1 MNRYQDKEI
10 TKIVCFCASEESSV
24 VEYLQNEQ
32 SYLLK
37 LCRDADALEQIVDS
51 INPDIILIHCSGN
64 LSVLNLSERLIELE
78 DVVESDC
85 ADYDD
90 GSCSEVESDDIADAT
105 DAIQAGLPVNSYIMP
120 EYLSDSLPIRNIS
133 NKAQVLFLFD
143 SDPGIDVRH
152 QCLSNRCDLMVAP
165 FHFEELKF
173 RIGLYVNQKE
183 LNYRVSWQQEALNR
197 AVDHIDNLKQII
209 VDTRKNWSRE
219 NELLHN
225 SLKQINMM
233 SNDRDI
239 LQNQLKVSR
248 AKFVE
253 NIKGMN
259 SFLCS
264 MVESRNEHQK
274 GHSKRVAQICEFVA
288 EKLNI
293 EPKSIRL
300 LKNAAMLHEVGML
313 LIPSSI
319 LNKDSSQ
326 WSEYEKNMMLH
337 HPSNGAAY
345 LDDCPGFEK
354 IADVIRHL
362 HENSDGTGYPQ
373 GLKKR
378 YIPLLS
384 KILAGADVLD
394 QIWIDNPHASLERLL
409 EILENG
415 YAGSRLEPSIVNI
428 LEKYAVTVL
437 NFQTGCSQADG
448 IGQSA
453 SDSKLNKNQGFN
465 SLTRLKEIGVYQ
477 LTPGMV
483 LGTGLFTKTGTKLFS
498 AGTTLTADSIRMLEK
513 YTKEYPVDETI
524 FIKLDL

>member
-1 MNRYQDKEI
+1 MNRYEDKEI

-24 VEYLQNEQ
+24 AQYLQNEQ
-32 SYLLK
+32 SYLVK
-37 LCRDADALEQIVDS
+37 LCRDAQFIEQIVDA
-51 INPDIILIHCSGN
+51 INPDIILIHYTEN
-64 LSVLNLSERLIELE
+64 LSVSEQSERLIELE
-78 DVVESDC
+78 DVVEPESADC
-85 ADYDD
+85 NDAFCSKVENAD
-90 GSCSEVESDDIADAT
+90 VPDIADVT
-105 DAIQAGLPVNSYIMP
+105 DAIEAGLPVNSHLMP
-120 EYLSDSLPIRNIS
+120 EYLSNSLAIRNIS

-143 SDPGIDVRH
+143 SDPGTNVRN
-152 QCLSNRCDLMVAP
+152 QCLLSRCDLMVAP

-173 RIGLYVNQKE
+173 RISLYVNQKE
-183 LNYRVSWQQEALNR
+183 LNYRVAWQQEALNR
-197 AVDHIDNLKQII
+197 AVEHIDNLKQII
-209 VDTRKNWSRE
+209 VETRKNWSRE

-239 LQNQLKVSR
+239 LQNQLRVSR
-248 AKFVE
+248 AKLVG
-253 NIKGMN
+253 NIKGVN

-274 GHSKRVAQICEFVA
+274 GHSKRVADICEFVA
-288 EKLNI
+288 ETLGV
-293 EPKSIRL
+293 EQKSVRL

-319 LNKDSSQ
+319 LNKEPLQ

-354 IADVIRHL
+354 IAEVIRHL

-394 QIWIDNPHASLERLL
+394 QIWIDNPYASVDRILK
-409 EILENG
+409 ILEQE
-415 YAGSRLEPSIVNI
+415 YAGSRLDPSIVNV

-437 NFQTGCSQADG
+437 NFQTVFCKTDDIEQPDSDKD
-448 IGQSA
+448 QS
-453 SDSKLNKNQGFN
+453 LN
-465 SLTRLKEIGVYQ
+465 SRTRLKEIGVYQ

-483 LGTGLFTKTGTKLFS
+483 LGTGLFTKTGTKLFA
-498 AGTTLTADSIRMLEK
+498 AGTTLTEDSIRMMEK
-513 YTKEYPVDETI
+513 YTKEYPINETV
-524 FIKLDL
+524 FIKVDL